1 MMDRFTQVSLRMISL
16 MAKARN
22 IFWMEV
28 VMWDL
33 SWMASFMVAV
43 NINSLSCNRSMMECG
58 TRMKLRAR
66 V

>member
-1 MMDRFTQVSLRMISL
+1 MISL

-43 NINSLSCNRSMMECG
+43 NINSLSCSRSMMECG

-66 V
+66 E